1 MNKLIIVLGIIAMV
15 VLAGCSTQQ
24 TTESDVEGNTNLA
37 DDGAKETKEESK
49 GLLEKVTDSFS
60 SDVTKL
66 KKEFEAMNDENQT
79 FFTDIDISKD
89 GKDIKMDF
97 AVTPNA
103 TSKMILNIFT
113 LGISIKTYEVTQD
126 FENLKI
132 NYLDSKKKVL
142 GTMTIPQKAIK
153 DMADYAEE
161 NQDDNYMENPY
172 VEPFWSISQRMYDES
187 VPELMP
193 TSMAEGMFGGFGN
206 DVDDIAEALAKDVT
220 HLEIDCGYTDN
231 WDADADD
238 DGITY
243 DIQPLSSDN
252 TVVPLEGT
260 FETKVYEKVP
270 TDEWGFEFDKGKLL
284 YSMTGDL
291 KGQDRLQYFD
301 SWSGYSVQ
309 LSWDDVDSYMASS
322 SDYGIMY
329 VTFTD
334 LDGNSFEAKTGEG
347 SYGGCQLRES

>member
-1 MNKLIIVLGIIAMV
+1 MNKIIIVLAIIAVV
-15 VLAGCSTQQ
+15 VLAGYSAQQ
-24 TTESDVEGNTNLA
+24 TTESNVEGNNGLV
-37 DDGAKETKEESK
+37 DDGVKDTTEESK
-49 GLLEKVTDSFS
+49 GLLEKVTGSFS

-66 KKEFEAMNDENQT
+66 KKEFEAIDENQT
-79 FFTDIDISKD
+79 SFTDIDISKD
-89 GKDIKMDF
+89 DKDIKMDF
-97 AVTPNA
+97 VVTPNI
-103 TSKMILNIFT
+103 TSEMFFNMLT
-113 LGISIKTYEVTQD
+113 LEISIKTYEVTQD

-142 GTMTIPQKAIK
+142 GTMTIPQKAIN

-161 NQDDNYMENPY
+161 NQDDNYLENPY
-172 VEPFWSISQRMYDES
+172 LEPFWSISQRMYDES
-187 VPELMP
+187 VPEMIP
-193 TSMAEGMFGGFGN
+193 TSMAEGMYGGFGN
-206 DVDDIAEALAKDVT
+206 DADDIAEALAKDVT
-220 HLEIDCGYTDN
+220 HLEIDCGYSDN
-231 WDADADD
+231 WDADADN

-243 DIQPLSSDN
+243 DIQLLSSDN

-260 FETKVYEKVP
+260 FETKVYERIP
-270 TDEWGFEFDKGKLL
+270 TDDWGFEFEKGKLL

-309 LSWDDVDSYMASS
+309 LSWDDVESYMASS
-322 SDYGIMY
+322 NDYGIMY

-347 SYGGCQLRES
+347 SSYDDCRLRES